1 MGEKKIA
8 FTIYLWRKYQTGQ
21 KFDIFTTKLIK
32 MLLCACMEVNA
43 INEELKSRIGFH
55 GHIIK
60 LRFENL
66 NEEKKKNR

>member
-1 MGEKKIA
+1 
-8 FTIYLWRKYQTGQ
+8 
-21 KFDIFTTKLIK
+21 

>member
-1 MGEKKIA
+1 MGEKKLLLRSI
-8 FTIYLWRKYQTGQ
+8 FGVNIKKDR
-21 KFDIFTTKLIK
+21 KFDIFTTKLII

-66 NEEKKKNR
+66 NEEKKK

>member
-43 INEELKSRIGFH
+43 INEELKSRIDFH
-55 GHIIK
+55 GHIMK
-60 LRFENL
+60 LGFENL
-66 NEEKKKNR
+66 SGEK